1 MDVLPLEGAE
11 AALVHDA
18 GEPAVHEPLCGGYVD
33 EERFADDTGDED
45 SVVDEEAEALEEFF
59 PAAVAATAGSD
70 PNQAELDV
78 GAAPSATAE
87 EIVLAALQK
96 EEPAIGLE
104 HEGPDVAGVAEEV
117 GEAPVEGGPPAHARP
132 EDAAPPPPAA
142 PPPAEW
148 ENLSD
153 PTLNGYI
160 YNGGRCV
167 ARRVIGRPSSR
178 VHITCYRHRDCWFH
192 TRIPD
197 EPPLADIKRWVMETE
212 ETPAG
217 ATVRVNKGFKQAHLA
232 VARGRFVVANSSR

>member
-1 MDVLPLEGAE
+1 M
-11 AALVHDA
+11 HDA
-18 GEPAVHEPLCGGYVD
+18 GEPAVHEPLCDRYLD

-45 SVVDEEAEALEEFF
+45 SVVGEEAEALEEFF
-59 PAAVAATAGSD
+59 LAAVAATAGSD

-96 EEPAIGLE
+96 EGPAIGLE

-132 EDAAPPPPAA
+132 EDAAPPPPPVA

-153 PTLNGYI
+153 PNSDGYI

-167 ARRVIGRPSSR
+167 ARIVVGRPSSR
-178 VHITCYRHRDCWFH
+178 AHITCYRHRDCWFD
-192 TRIPD
+192 TRESD
-197 EPPLADIKRWVMETE
+197 EPPIADIKH
-212 ETPAG
+212 G
-217 ATVRVNKGFKQAHLA
+217 
-232 VARGRFVVANSSR
+232 